1 VPVSVHSVVRRLPNR
16 VYRAACVW
24 LLVCGVAA
32 ADPVPAAD
40 PAIAVIVA
48 PAHSGA
54 SYRRADI
61 ANIFRR
67 RLRSA
72 DDGQALVPVN
82 LPLDHPLRERFSRA
96 VFDLEPEAM
105 EAYWNERYFHGVSP
119 PHVVGSVEA
128 MLRFV
133 AITPGAIGYVL
144 DCHLDERVSVV
155 LRLPLA
161 TGDRQLRHLCPQNP
175 ASRQELQT
183 RLAR

>member
-1 VPVSVHSVVRRLPNR
+1 MPVSVHSVVRRLPTR
-16 VYRAACVW
+16 VCRAACAW

-32 ADPVPAAD
+32 ADPGPVAA

-48 PAHSGA
+48 PADAGA

-67 RLRSA
+67 RLRFH
-72 DDGQALVPVN
+72 DDGQPLVPVN

-96 VFDLEPEAM
+96 VFDLEPEEM

-133 AITPGAIGYVL
+133 ATTPGAIGYVL
-144 DCHLDERVSVV
+144 DCHLDPRVSAV

-161 TGDRQLRHLCPQNP
+161 AGDRQLRQLCPQNP
-175 ASRQELQT
+175 ASRQQLQT
-183 RLAR
+183 KLAR